1 MLCFLWLCKGA
12 QLCDSTWGWVPV
24 PTYSQGLCA
33 AHSLHLCMW
42 RIQLIDTLRVT
53 PTQLYLGYKSPAIPA
68 PSIHLHSPNTY
79 LLSCPVPKIQR

>member
-1 MLCFLWLCKGA
+1 MLCFPWLCKGA
-12 QLCDSTWGWVPV
+12 QLCDGTWGWVPV

-79 LLSCPVPKIQR
+79 LLSSPVPKIQR